1 MAIKFGMPSLG
12 HTMEK
17 GKVIEWLKQ
26 EGETL
31 AKGEPMVVIETDKV
45 VTEVEAP
52 ADGVLMRIVV
62 PQEEERPIGA
72 TLALLGGPGE
82 NLSAA
87 DIDQLLRDESGPSA
101 APAVAAPVVSAAN
114 GTPVVSGPAAGYVPA
129 ANRAT
134 SGDRVKISPVARK
147 LAQDRGLDPATITG
161 SGPGGRITKDDV
173 IRAAEAATVPV
184 PAAGGPAAASP
195 AASGE
200 RVKISPIARK
210 LAEEYGIDAA
220 TVAGTGPGGRITKDD
235 ILRVVEASKAATV
248 SVPAAGSPAAAPV
261 VAATVAAQTIPLTG
275 IRGRVAERMYESWN
289 TIPRVTEVMQVDMS
303 ATVSFREAMLGQW
316 EQQFGVRISLNDLIT
331 KAVAVA
337 LSRHPR
343 LNATMAE
350 REVHVH
356 DQINIGVA
364 VNLDEGLIV
373 PVVRQVDRKDL
384 GQISRESREL
394 AERARSGRMQL
405 DDLSDGTFTITNLGT
420 TGIDLFTPIINP
432 PQVAILGV
440 GMIQKRPVVVGDA
453 LAIRPSA
460 YLCLVF
466 DHRAVDGVPAARFL
480 QELQQLL
487 SKPQDFAL

>member
-17 GKVIEWLKQ
+17 GKIIEWLKQ

-31 AKGEPMVVIETDKV
+31 TKGEPMVVIETDKV

-52 ADGVLMRIVV
+52 VDSVLVRIVV
-62 PQEEERPIGA
+62 GQEEERPIGA
-72 TLALLGGPGE
+72 TLALLGSPGE
-82 NLSAA
+82 SLSDA
-87 DIDQLLRDESGPSA
+87 DIQQLLGDESPAQAAPVPPAPVAA
-101 APAVAAPVVSAAN
+101 APAPVASAPVAAA
-114 GTPVVSGPAAGYVPA
+114 PAA
-129 ANRAT
+129 
-134 SGDRVKISPVARK
+134 GDRVKISPVARK
-147 LAQDRGLDPATITG
+147 LAQERGLDLATIPG
-161 SGPGGRITKDDV
+161 SGPGGRITKEDV
-173 IRAAEAATVPV
+173 LRAAEA
-184 PAAGGPAAASP
+184 PAAAAP
-195 AASGE
+195 AVAASGE

-210 LAEEYGIDAA
+210 LAQEYGIDAA
-220 TVAGTGPGGRITKDD
+220 TVTGTGPGGRVTKDD
-235 ILRVVEASKAATV
+235 ILQAVEASKTA
-248 SVPAAGSPAAAPV
+248 PAAPAPSA
-261 VAATVAAQTIPLTG
+261 VAELTAETIPLTG

-303 ATVSFREAMLGQW
+303 ATVAFREAMLSQW

-337 LSRHPR
+337 LGRHPR
-343 LNATMAE
+343 LNATMGE
-350 REVHVH
+350 REVRVH

-384 GQISRESREL
+384 GQIARESREL
-394 AERARSGRMQL
+394 AERARSGRLQL
-405 DDLSDGTFTITNLGT
+405 DELSDGTFTITNLGT

-440 GMIQKRPVVVGDA
+440 GMVQRRPVVVGDA

-487 SKPQDFAL
+487 AKPQDYAL

>member
-17 GKVIEWLKQ
+17 GKVIEWLKR

-52 ADGVLMRIVV
+52 ADGVLARIVV
-62 PQEEERPIGA
+62 GQEEERPIGA
-72 TLALLGGPGE
+72 ILALLSAPGE
-82 NLSAA
+82 VLSDAE
-87 DIDQLLRDESGPSA
+87 IQELLGGESAPA
-101 APAVAAPVVSAAN
+101 APPEPVAVAPAPVAARA
-114 GTPVVSGPAAGYVPA
+114 PAAAGE
-129 ANRAT
+129 RI
-134 SGDRVKISPVARK
+134 KISPVARK
-147 LAQDRGLDPATITG
+147 LAQERGIDPATISG
-161 SGPGGRITKDDV
+161 SGPGGRITREDV
-173 IRAAEAATVPV
+173 LRAAEA
-184 PAAGGPAAASP
+184 PAAVAPAAA
-195 AASGE
+195 GE

-210 LAEEYGIDAA
+210 LAQEYGIDAA

-235 ILRVVEASKAATV
+235 ILRAVET
-248 SVPAAGSPAAAPV
+248 PAAAP
-261 VAATVAAQTIPLTG
+261 AAASTAAAPIDAQTIPLTG

-289 TIPRVTEVMQVDMS
+289 TIPRVTEVMHVDMS
-303 ATVSFREAMLGQW
+303 ATVAFREAMQSQW

-343 LNATMAE
+343 LNATMGE
-350 REVHVH
+350 RAVQVH

-373 PVVRQVDRKDL
+373 PVVREVDRKDL

-394 AERARSGRMQL
+394 AERARSGRLQL
-405 DDLSDGTFTITNLGT
+405 NDLSDGTFTITNLGT

-440 GMIQKRPVVVGDA
+440 GMIQRRPVVVGDA

-487 SKPQDFAL
+487 AKPQDYAL

>member
-26 EGETL
+26 EGEILT
-31 AKGEPMVVIETDKV
+31 KGEPMVVIETDKV

-52 ADGVLMRIVV
+52 VDSVLVRIVV
-62 PQEEERPIGA
+62 GQEEERPIGA
-72 TLALLGGPGE
+72 TLALLGSPGE
-82 NLSAA
+82 SLSDA
-87 DIDQLLRDESGPSA
+87 DIQQLLGDESPAEAASVAPAAVSATPVLASVAPA
-101 APAVAAPVVSAAN
+101 APAAAV
-114 GTPVVSGPAAGYVPA
+114 
-129 ANRAT
+129 
-134 SGDRVKISPVARK
+134 GDRVKISPVARK
-147 LAQDRGLDPATITG
+147 LAQERGLDLATIPG
-161 SGPGGRITKDDV
+161 SGPGGRITKEDV
-173 IRAAEAATVPV
+173 LRAAEA
-184 PAAGGPAAASP
+184 PAAPAAA
-195 AASGE
+195 ASNE
-200 RVKISPIARK
+200 RVKMSPIARK
-210 LAEEYGIDAA
+210 LAQEYGIDAA
-220 TVAGTGPGGRITKDD
+220 TVTGTGPGGRVTKDD
-235 ILRVVEASKAATV
+235 ILQVVEASKT
-248 SVPAAGSPAAAPV
+248 AAAPA
-261 VAATVAAQTIPLTG
+261 VAAELQAETIPLTG

-289 TIPRVTEVMQVDMS
+289 TIPRVTEVMHVDMS
-303 ATVSFREAMLGQW
+303 ATVAFREAMLSQW

-337 LSRHPR
+337 LGRHPR
-343 LNATMAE
+343 LNATMGE
-350 REVHVH
+350 REVRVH
-356 DQINIGVA
+356 DQVNIGVA

-373 PVVRQVDRKDL
+373 PVVRQVDQKDL
-384 GQISRESREL
+384 GQIARESREL
-394 AERARSGRMQL
+394 AERARSGRLQL

-440 GMIQKRPVVVGDA
+440 GMVQRRPVVVGDA

-487 SKPQDFAL
+487 AKPQDYAL

>member
-52 ADGVLMRIVV
+52 ADGVLLRIVV
-62 PQEEERPIGA
+62 GQDEERPIGV
-72 TLALLGGPGE
+72 TLALLGAVGE
-82 NLSAA
+82 RLSDAEMQGLLGDEPVAVVSSAA
-87 DIDQLLRDESGPSA
+87 AGVGA
-101 APAVAAPVVSAAN
+101 AVAAPPAAVRAPVA
-114 GTPVVSGPAAGYVPA
+114 TPPVSGE
-129 ANRAT
+129 
-134 SGDRVKISPVARK
+134 RVKVSPVARK
-147 LAQDRGLDPATITG
+147 LAQERGLDLSTISG
-161 SGPGGRITKDDV
+161 SGPGGRITKEDV
-173 IRAAEAATVPV
+173 VRAAEA
-184 PAAGGPAAASP
+184 PAAPG
-195 AASGE
+195 SGE

-210 LAEEYGIDAA
+210 LAQEHGLDVSLV
-220 TVAGTGPGGRITKDD
+220 TGTGPGGRITKDD
-235 ILRVVEASKAATV
+235 VLRVVEGSKTAPPAEGAMEPVTSMV
-248 SVPAAGSPAAAPV
+248 VP
-261 VAATVAAQTIPLTG
+261 TIIPLTG

-303 ATVSFREAMLGQW
+303 ATVAFREAMQGQW

-331 KAVAVA
+331 KAVSVA
-337 LSRHPR
+337 LRRHPR
-343 LNATMAE
+343 LNATMGE
-350 REVHVH
+350 REVRVH
-356 DQINIGVA
+356 DEVNIGVA

-373 PVVRQVDRKDL
+373 PVVRQVDQKDL
-384 GQISRESREL
+384 GQISRASRDL
-394 AERARSGRMQL
+394 AERARSGRLQL

-440 GMIQKRPVVVGDA
+440 GMIQRRPVVVGDA

-460 YLCLVF
+460 YFCLVF

-487 SKPQDFAL
+487 AKPQDYALT